1 MDQTAPQ
8 LPESYLFRTV
18 LYYVLLI
25 LVVPVAAFFASKSL
39 LFGLILGLEPTTA
52 TICAAVVAVVAVHVT
67 LGVYVARAFREPK
80 DGKRD

>member
-1 MDQTAPQ
+1 MDQATPN
-8 LPESYLFRTV
+8 LPESAIFRTV

-25 LVVPVAAFFASKSL
+25 LVVPVAAFFVSKTV
-39 LFGLILGLEPTTA
+39 LFELVLRLESSTA
-52 TICAAVVAVVAVHVT
+52 TICSAVVAVIAVHVT